1 MDHKAAHELANKQLD
16 RVLGFFP
23 RVETKVSF
31 LFAMNSGLLVILA
44 LNIQIADFY
53 RWYLIIPAIAA
64 VLLSAASLYFI
75 YRCMFPDLKGGAN
88 SLIYFREI
96 AKKTEADFIAEV
108 LAQDDQKYARDLL
121 GQVWRNSEILKMK
134 FDAMK
139 IAFILVTLALIPW
152 LLFLGEA
159 ALLHSPGLVL
169 K

>member
-1 MDHKAAHELANKQLD
+1 MDHKASQELANKQLD

-31 LFAMNSGLLVILA
+31 LFAMNFGLLAILV
-44 LNIQIADFY
+44 LNLQIADFY

-64 VLLSAASLYFI
+64 VLFSAASLYFI
-75 YRCMFPDLKGGAN
+75 YRCTFPALKGGAN
-88 SLIYFREI
+88 SLVYFREI
-96 AKKTEADFIAEV
+96 AKRTETDFIV
-108 LAQDDQKYARDLL
+108 QVIAQDDEKYARDLL
-121 GQVWRNSEILKMK
+121 GQVWRNSEILKLK
-134 FDAMK
+134 YDAMK
-139 IAFILVTLALIPW
+139 LAFILIIIALVPW